1 MASYTHHPSTP
12 SSDATRFKAIL
23 ESAVDFAVIATD
35 LAARITDW
43 NHGAE
48 FIFGWRA
55 DEMLGQEVDRIFT
68 PEDRDEGR
76 PQEEIRLARVNGQ
89 ANDER
94 WHLKRD
100 GRFWASGRMMQL
112 RDDADRHIGYVK
124 ILRDRSDI
132 QIAREQLEAREVY
145 WSGIFDRLVEG
156 MLVGDVV
163 RDGAGRIVDWRYVDV
178 NPAWERMVGVEREA
192 AVGNTLREMIPD
204 IEHEWIDQ
212 FGRVVETGVA
222 DRFTRQVGV
231 WNRWYEGHA
240 FKLAGDRFGVL
251 FFDVSERMRSE
262 RRRDALLEL
271 ADAFRELTDPAE
283 IAHACARIIGEAL
296 GVDRAGYGAFDA
308 DAETITIDRDWNVP
322 GVASIAGTHHF
333 RDYGSYVDDLKQG
346 RTIAI
351 KDVEKDA
358 RTETFA
364 DVLVSIQARSILN
377 IPITEHGRFVA
388 LLFLNHA
395 TVRDWSPE
403 DLDFVRDAAER
414 TRAAVERRR
423 AEQALSTLAASLESQ
438 VEQRTRELMAT
449 EEQLRQSQKME
460 AVGQL
465 TGGLAHDFN
474 NLLTGI
480 TGGLDMLRRRIDQG
494 RSDGIER
501 YITAAQGAAER
512 AAALTHRLL
521 AFSRRQTLEPKPTN
535 ATALVA
541 GMRDLIDR
549 TVGPE
554 IAVEVR
560 DDPALW
566 PILVDP
572 SQLENALL
580 NLCINARDAMPDGG
594 CIVIETENKHL
605 DEPTAD
611 ARDLSPG
618 DYVSLAVS
626 DTGSGMPPD
635 VIARVFD
642 PFFTTKPLGMGTGLG
657 LSMIYGFVRQ
667 SNGQVRIHSQVG
679 VGTTMRLLLPRHD
692 GAAEAET
699 LEVREKAPRA
709 DAGETV
715 LVVDDEPTVRMLIV
729 EVLEDLGYAAIEAED
744 GAGGL
749 KILRSDARI
758 DLLVTDVGLPGG
770 MNGRQVADAGRML
783 RPGLKVLFITG
794 YAEAAVLGHGSLD
807 KGMHVMTKPFAMDGL
822 ASRIKGLLSA

>member
-48 FIFGWRA
+48 LIFGWRA

-68 PEDRDEGR
+68 PEDRDGGR
-76 PQEEIRLARVNGQ
+76 PQEEIRLARDNGQ
-89 ANDER
+89 ANNER
-94 WHLKRD
+94 WHLKKD

-112 RDDADRHIGYVK
+112 RDEADRHIGYVK
-124 ILRDRSDI
+124 VLRDRSDI

-178 NPAWERMVGVEREA
+178 NPAWERMVGVARET
-192 AVGNTLREMIPD
+192 AVGSTLREMIPG

-222 DRFTRQVGV
+222 DRFTRQVGA

-251 FFDVSERMRSE
+251 FFDVSERMRGE

-271 ADAFRELTDPAE
+271 GDAFRELTDPAE
-283 IAHACARIIGEAL
+283 IAHASARIIGEAL

-308 DAETITIDRDWNVP
+308 EAETITIDRDWNVP

-333 RDYGSYVDDLKQG
+333 RDYGNYVDDLKQG

-351 KDVEKDA
+351 SDVEKDA

-364 DVLVSIQARSILN
+364 DVLVSVQARSILN
-377 IPITEHGRFVA
+377 TPITEHGRFVA

-423 AEQALSTLAASLESQ
+423 AEQGLSALAASLESQ
-438 VEQRTRELMAT
+438 VEQRTRELMAA

-535 ATALVA
+535 GDRAGRRHARPHRPYRGSGDRRRGPRRSRPVA
-541 GMRDLIDR
+541 
-549 TVGPE
+549 
-554 IAVEVR
+554 
-560 DDPALW
+560 DPGR
-566 PILVDP
+566 
-572 SQLENALL
+572 SQPARERA
-580 NLCINARDAMPDGG
+580 AQPVHQRARRDARRRL
-594 CIVIETENKHL
+594 H
-605 DEPTAD
+605 
-611 ARDLSPG
+611 RDRDREQASRRAHGRCPRPQ
-618 DYVSLAVS
+618 
-626 DTGSGMPPD
+626 SGRLR
-635 VIARVFD
+635 IARGQRHGIGHAARRDCARVRSVLHHQAAWNGHRPRPVHD
-642 PFFTTKPLGMGTGLG
+642 LRLRAPVQRTGTDSFAG
-657 LSMIYGFVRQ
+657 RRR
-667 SNGQVRIHSQVG
+667 NDDAPAAAA
-679 VGTTMRLLLPRHD
+679 PRRRRRSRDAGGPGKGAARGCGRDRAGGGRRAD
-692 GAAEAET
+692 GAHAD
-699 LEVREKAPRA
+699 RRGPGGPRLRR
-709 DAGETV
+709 DRGQG
-715 LVVDDEPTVRMLIV
+715 RRR
-729 EVLEDLGYAAIEAED
+729 
-744 GAGGL
+744 GL

-770 MNGRQVADAGRML
+770 MNGRQVADAGRVL

-807 KGMHVMTKPFAMDGL
+807 EGMHVMTKPFAMDGL